1 MTNFERFGLSKNLN
15 QALLDMDFNNPT
27 PIQSQTIPLALE
39 GKDILGS
46 AQTGTGKTAAFCIP
60 MVELLTRNTSM
71 TALVMT
77 PTRELARQVL
87 NVVNQLIGKK
97 SSIRSA
103 CLIGGE
109 AMGKQLNQLRKGPRI
124 IVGTPGRINDHLE
137 NKTLDL
143 IDCGYLVLD
152 ETDRMLDMGFGIQ
165 INQTLSYLPS
175 EKQTL
180 LFSATLPVKIIKLS
194 NKYLHK
200 PERIAVESEK
210 VLLTNIKHK
219 IINIEHNKKYKE
231 LLSQLSDSNG
241 SVLIFAKTKHG
252 TQRIAKNL
260 TNDGYKADALNGNL
274 NQNKRDKVMNN
285 FRLKK
290 FKVLVATDIASRGL
304 DVDHIEHVVNYD
316 LPQVAEDYIHRIG
329 RTGRAGS
336 DGSATCFIS
345 PEEQPLWDQINYL
358 LNPKTIKKPA
368 SINKNSRQS
377 RKRST
382 TSNNTERRKSRSSR
396 NFSKNSRARRS
407 SKSNTNSII
416 KKTTTGNSSTR
427 PSRKLRTKRTANSNS
442 STRPPRK
449 LRTKRTT
456 NKNTSS
462 RARNRL
468 GNERSRTLSL
478 KQRSKR

>member
-1 MTNFERFGLSKNLN
+1 MTNFQRFGLSKNLN
-15 QALLDMDFNNPT
+15 QALIDIDFIDPT
-27 PIQSQTIPLALE
+27 PIQSKTIPIALE
-39 GKDILGS
+39 GRDILGS

-60 MVELLTRNTSM
+60 MIELLTRDLDM
-71 TALVMT
+71 TALIMT

-87 NVVNQLIGKK
+87 DVVNKLIGQKR
-97 SSIRSA
+97 SIRSA

-137 NKTLDL
+137 NETLDL
-143 IDCGYLVLD
+143 MDCGYLVLD

-165 INQTLSYLPS
+165 IDQTLQYLPS

-180 LFSATLPVKIIKLS
+180 LFSATLPTNIMKLS
-194 NKYLHK
+194 NKYLYN
-200 PERIAVESEK
+200 PQRIAIESEK
-210 VLLTNIKHK
+210 ILLKNINHDV
-219 IINIEHNKKYKE
+219 INIDHNKKYKE
-231 LLSQLSDSNG
+231 LLLQLSDRKG

-252 TQRIAKNL
+252 TQRMARNL
-260 TNDGYKADALNGNL
+260 TNDGFKADALNGNL

-290 FKVLVATDIASRGL
+290 FKILVATDIASRGL

-336 DGSATCFIS
+336 LGSAICFIS

-358 LNPKTIKKPA
+358 LNPTTAKKP
-368 SINKNSRQS
+368 SSVNKKNISYKKKLNTKKRTEKET
-377 RKRST
+377 RKPRRS
-382 TSNNTERRKSRSSR
+382 
-396 NFSKNSRARRS
+396 FSKSSGPRRSMEANKKSNSKKTLRS
-407 SKSNTNSII
+407 SKKHRLKKSAKSNI
-416 KKTTTGNSSTR
+416 KNG
-427 PSRKLRTKRTANSNS
+427 PTKRT
-442 STRPPRK
+442 
-449 LRTKRTT
+449 
-456 NKNTSS
+456 
-462 RARNRL
+462 RNRK
-468 GNERSRTLSL
+468 NRTLSL